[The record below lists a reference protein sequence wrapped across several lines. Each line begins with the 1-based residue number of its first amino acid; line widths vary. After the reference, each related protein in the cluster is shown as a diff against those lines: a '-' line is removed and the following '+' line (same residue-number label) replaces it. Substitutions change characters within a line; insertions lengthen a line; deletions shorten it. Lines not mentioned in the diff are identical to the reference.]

1 MDVHD
6 GSGDDRTF
14 KVSFSSDGLSR
25 LREKVMGKLK
35 EFMGD
40 YTDDTLVDYVLV
52 LLRNGRHKDEAKKE
66 LDVFLGEETAT
77 FISWLWDHL
86 SSNIHLYLQPEQS
99 IPDEVTK
106 SKHVPCESSERQ
118 NAHEHQ
124 TVKASTDSST
134 RNYHRRGWKSKTQ
147 ESNGTFPLHSV
158 VTNILHAE
166 EKVSR
171 PNIDRLLHSPIVK
184 SKRKRNRDDEHTQ
197 VQRDTTSYSTIGA
210 SRRLLQFAVRDAV
223 KTVQQSNSKAE
234 PALKRVC
241 SVVSAV
247 STDSVIEA
255 RSHRRPESRG
265 LGTLSIALKAAA
277 EAAEDAT
284 KVRLAGSVFDR
295 LGHSKQMEEDVNQLS
310 VPTALELEDSE
321 IAATDKVPE
330 LLYLDRPYRNEY
342 DDFDGNMSIVKKEI
356 SVPAECTLDN
366 NEYGSGSV
374 NQLGQGSF
382 RGIPSCKKIK
392 SVMMQPNIVP
402 ESEEISKKSRL
413 LDQER
418 TTGLAVM
425 RSKKV
430 VDSPA
435 NVTQKHSHYQVS
447 RDDAKLENQ
456 VAVKK
461 STVGVGNQSAK
472 FLKDNDVFPAQNIK
486 EIDQDCNQ
494 KEFTLKQLSAPGILN
509 SNLYLENHEILLY
522 LFGISKNYSATKTKH
537 QTDVH
542 ILLADLPRMEIL
554 ELYLLAM
561 QVHFAATKDTLSRH
575 FNQFGDVLKVIIVTD
590 ATTGQ
595 PTGSA
600 YVEFLKKE
608 SADLALSL
616 NGTSFM
622 SRILK
627 ASLHNYEVFMTFFD
641 QPLVVRR
648 SSHEAAPVL
657 SWSWI
662 ARAPAFASRVGRM
675 PYPRGTFP
683 GSFRGHPPIKP
694 GARSLQWKRETSILQ
709 PSEGAKP
716 PLTSNVSS
724 RTARNLTYT
733 RTEPTPKSAGLSS
746 TI

>member
-494 KEFTLKQLSAPGILN
+494 KEFTLKQLSAPGSYTTGRPSEDGDSRTLFV
-509 SNLYLENHEILLY
+509 SN
-522 LFGISKNYSATKTKH
+522 
-537 QTDVH
+537 
-542 ILLADLPRMEIL
+542 
-554 ELYLLAM
+554 
-561 QVHFAATKDTLSRH
+561 VHFAATKDTLSRH

-627 ASLHNYEVFMTFFD
+627 
-641 QPLVVRR
+641 VVRR

>member
-14 KVSFSSDGLSR
+14 KVSFSSEGLSR

-171 PNIDRLLHSPIVK
+171 PNIDRRLHSPIVK

-356 SVPAECTLDN
+356 PVPAECTLDN

-374 NQLGQGSF
+374 NQLGQDSF

-418 TTGLAVM
+418 TTGLTVM

-435 NVTQKHSHYQVS
+435 NVTQKHTHYQVS

-486 EIDQDCNQ
+486 EIDQDCDQ
-494 KEFTLKQLSAPGILN
+494 KEFTLKQLSAPGSYTTGRPSEDGDSRTLFV
-509 SNLYLENHEILLY
+509 SN
-522 LFGISKNYSATKTKH
+522 
-537 QTDVH
+537 
-542 ILLADLPRMEIL
+542 
-554 ELYLLAM
+554 
-561 QVHFAATKDTLSRH
+561 VHFAATKDTLSRH

-627 ASLHNYEVFMTFFD
+627 
-641 QPLVVRR
+641 VVRR